1 MQWDSE
7 NIWFYKLKTY
17 DYIEDVL
24 CWMCVKSFKQY
35 EKQIQIRAAIE
46 KRSIQFEYIMILSN
60 YWNIKNENIAKT
72 KTEAI
77 ETMIYPMM
85 LNLLD
90 SQYNFS

>member
-1 MQWDSE
+1 
-7 NIWFYKLKTY
+7 
-17 DYIEDVL
+17 
-24 CWMCVKSFKQY
+24 
-35 EKQIQIRAAIE
+35 
-46 KRSIQFEYIMILSN
+46 MILSN